1 MGKAPTKAPTAPAV
15 NQVST
20 DTPSTAPPAAPT
32 PPPTSANGYTSTVSM
47 TFVNVSVEDARTDEF
62 QDSLKQTISEET
74 GVSVGNITVTV
85 TERRDASIDVTMHH
99 DNEEAATSASDA
111 VSAADASGDIVSRI
125 NTKLTAKGSSVSVS
139 GTRITGITRTSN
151 RSSSNDDDDNTVVIA
166 VCVFI
171 GVLLILYCQFGR
183 SKSPSADELHT
194 VNREASPSAPPP
206 SYIDQ
211 VQPAAGTEVAV
222 DIGVSKKEGT
232 HTVGTPI

>member
-1 MGKAPTKAPTAPAV
+1 
-15 NQVST
+15 
-20 DTPSTAPPAAPT
+20 
-32 PPPTSANGYTSTVSM
+32 M

-62 QDSLKQTISEET
+62 QDSLKQTVSEET
-74 GVSVGNITVTV
+74 GVSVSNITVTV
-85 TERRDASIDVTMHH
+85 TERRDAHIVVTMQH

-166 VCVFI
+166 VCVSVGVLLLI
-171 GVLLILYCQFGR
+171 GVLSILYCQFGR